1 MPKAN
6 EPQGPFP
13 AQQENPSR
21 TKDEAL
27 RKAREA
33 LKASKHG
40 HLDHAWA
47 DEAIKACNQAL
58 ATPAQPAQQLPKVE
72 GGAA

>member
-13 AQQENPSR
+13 PQQENPSR

-27 RKAREA
+27 RKACEA
-33 LKASKHG
+33 LKASKDGELLAVVHPSQLKNGYLQRDAEAAHG
-40 HLDHAWA
+40 VT
-47 DEAIKACNQAL
+47 EK
-58 ATPAQPAQQLPKVE
+58 